1 MGTAE
6 GTGPNPRHGPNRG
19 AGTSSRHGSAAIP
32 QIATDSSAPMNA
44 PNRTQRYGSLSIGMH
59 WLMLLLLVAVYAC
72 INLSDLFPKGSETR
86 DALKAWHYTLGLS
99 VLVLVWLRLAAR
111 LARRVPPIEPEP
123 PGWQRKSAAIVHLA
137 LYVLMIGMPL
147 LGWLILSARGRPI
160 PFFGVPLPALIGE
173 SRSVGRLLR
182 EIHEVAGNAGYF
194 LVGAH
199 AAAALFHHYV
209 VGDNTLRRMLPGRG

>member
-1 MGTAE
+1 M
-6 GTGPNPRHGPNRG
+6 NPP
-19 AGTSSRHGSAAIP
+19 SP
-32 QIATDSSAPMNA
+32 
-44 PNRTQRYGSLSIGMH
+44 TQRYGFLSIGMH
-59 WLMLLLLVAVYAC
+59 WLMLVLLAAVYAC

-111 LARRVPPIEPEP
+111 LAGRVPPIEPP
-123 PGWQRKSAAIVHLA
+123 PPEWQRKSAAIVHAA

-147 LGWLILSARGRPI
+147 VGWLILSARGRQV
-160 PFFGVPLPALIGE
+160 PFFGLQLPALAGE
-173 SRSVGRLLR
+173 SRSLARLLR

-194 LVGAH
+194 LVGVH

-209 VGDNTLRRMLPGRG
+209 VRDNTLRRMLPGRG